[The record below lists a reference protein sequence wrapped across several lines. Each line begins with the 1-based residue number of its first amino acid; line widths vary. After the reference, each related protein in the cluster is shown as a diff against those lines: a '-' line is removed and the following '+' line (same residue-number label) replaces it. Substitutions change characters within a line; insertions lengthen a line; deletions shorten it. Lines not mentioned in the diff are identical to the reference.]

1 MATRHRIGDGNRTR
15 IHGSRDR
22 FPTVGRHRHLCARKL
37 AQQNCRQKVEVE
49 VGMHARVTS
58 WEYRGPPPLLRIPP
72 FSEELAAA
80 STHGAPAETGP
91 ADDLAIIDE
100 GALCYRRVGC
110 PTVATLWPL

>member
-1 MATRHRIGDGNRTR
+1 MTWQRAIESVTGIAPAFSVRETAFLLLEDT
-15 IHGSRDR
+15 D
-22 FPTVGRHRHLCARKL
+22 K
-37 AQQNCRQKVEVE
+37 NCRQMGEVE
-49 VGMHARVTS
+49 VVMHARVTS

-80 STHGAPAETGP
+80 STHGAPAEAGP
-91 ADDLAIIDE
+91 ADNLAIIDE